1 MFRWIGKTYL
11 RLTGWKAVGTPPE
24 IPKYVVAVA
33 PHTSNW
39 DFPIL
44 LAVKWALG
52 VDIGFIAKDSLFKGP
67 AGWFFRSL
75 GGIPVDRSVPTDLV
89 AQVADAFGRA
99 DRLAIAIAP
108 EGTRSYAEYWHTGF
122 YRIAQAADVPVVL
135 AFIDYETKT
144 AGVGPVLEITGDANK
159 DMERI
164 AEFYADKHGKAGSR
178 MSPVRFR

>member
-11 RLTGWKAVGTPPE
+11 RVTGWTVVGAAPD

-52 VDIGFIAKDSLFKGP
+52 VDIGFIGKDTLFRGP
-67 AGWFFRSL
+67 AGWFFRAL
-75 GGIPVDRSVPTDLV
+75 GGIPVDRSRSSNIVS
-89 AQVADAFGRA
+89 QVAAAFAGSQ
-99 DRLAIAIAP
+99 RLAIAIAP
-108 EGTRSYAEYWHTGF
+108 EGTRGYAPYWHTGF

-135 AFIDYETKT
+135 AFIDYQSKT
-144 AGVGPVLEITGDANK
+144 AGVGPVVHLTGDESG
-159 DMERI
+159 DVERM
-164 AEFYADKHGKAGSR
+164 ALFYADKHGRSGSR